1 LCGSRKRARSSG
13 LGQQERLDGFLNEH
27 RGLIEEQVKSHW
39 SVNEIRHWLK
49 DGDILNGWFDGLEIT
64 TMAKQI
70 SRGLKEQQS
79 NLSLA
84 TNNKTT
90 NTSALHDNEATSRR
104 TAYQHPAPDA
114 DENGI
119 TPYAAA
125 RDDEATSH
133 RNAYQYPTP
142 GEDEN
147 VPYYTTARDTE
158 LVDTRLVDGHILGD
172 EALDD
177 TLWE

>member
-1 LCGSRKRARSSG
+1 MCGSRKRARSSG

-70 SRGLKEQQS
+70 SCGLKEQQS

-90 NTSALHDNEATSRR
+90 NSSALHDNEATSRR
-104 TAYQHPAPDA
+104 T
-114 DENGI
+114 
-119 TPYAAA
+119 
-125 RDDEATSH
+125 
-133 RNAYQYPTP
+133 AYQYPTP

>member
-1 LCGSRKRARSSG
+1 
-13 LGQQERLDGFLNEH
+13 
-27 RGLIEEQVKSHW
+27 
-39 SVNEIRHWLK
+39 VNEIRRWLK

-70 SRGLKEQQS
+70 SRGLQEQQS

-90 NTSALHDNEATSRR
+90 KTSALHDNEAISHR
-104 TAYQHPAPDA
+104 TAYQYPAPDA
-114 DENGI
+114 GENGI

-125 RDDEATSH
+125 RDDEATS
-133 RNAYQYPTP
+133 RRTAYQYPIP
-142 GEDEN
+142 NEDEN
-147 VPYYTTARDTE
+147 VPYYTNARVTE
-158 LVDTRLVDGHILGD
+158 LVDTELVDGHILGD

-177 TLWE
+177 TMWEWDGDEAIDDALWM